1 MQSFSA
7 ASCFF
12 EVRDFE
18 DISHNFYAETA
29 LRRVLNGSERID
41 SVVKRLIFQWLG
53 MVQDNCVEA

>member
-7 ASCFF
+7 ASCFL
-12 EVRDFE
+12 EVRNCE
-18 DISHNFYAETA
+18 DISHSFYAETA
-29 LRRVLNGSERID
+29 LRRVINGSEIID